1 MSVNRAASETTPT
14 PPSQIEYFPSLT
26 PHLGRDWVWR
36 RESRRRSLSVA
47 SRPLSRRLAVIEMP
61 DMHSLF
67 LFEHKFDEFLFTPIG
82 EEENGMVLNV
92 MSAFARR
99 NVDPWEE
106 AARLS
111 RLPRDVATRE
121 LCAMIAELPSGANRA
136 SPRAI
141 AERLMSPLPFSAG
154 SGGSSRAVPGR
165 AALTRRETA
174 RTAVALLFLLVW
186 VVFVTIAQQLASL
199 EHIPAPT
206 SDAIGSV
213 K

>member
-1 MSVNRAASETTPT
+1 
-14 PPSQIEYFPSLT
+14 
-26 PHLGRDWVWR
+26 
-36 RESRRRSLSVA
+36 
-47 SRPLSRRLAVIEMP
+47 VIEMP
-61 DMHSLF
+61 NMHSLF

-82 EEENGMVLNV
+82 EEENGTVLNV

-121 LCAMIAELPSGANRA
+121 LCAMVAELPSGANRA

-154 SGGSSRAVPGR
+154 LGGSSGTAPGR
-165 AALTRRETA
+165 GALTRRETA
-174 RTAVALLFLLVW
+174 RTAVVLFFFLVW
-186 VVFVTIAQQLASL
+186 IVFVTIAQQLASV
-199 EHIPAPT
+199 EYVRAPT
-206 SDAIGSV
+206 LDAIGSV

>member
-1 MSVNRAASETTPT
+1 
-14 PPSQIEYFPSLT
+14 
-26 PHLGRDWVWR
+26 
-36 RESRRRSLSVA
+36 
-47 SRPLSRRLAVIEMP
+47 MP
-61 DMHSLF
+61 DIHSLF
-67 LFEHKFDEFLFTPIG
+67 LFEHKFDEFLCTPIG

-121 LCAMIAELPSGANRA
+121 LCAMIAELPSGAN
-136 SPRAI
+136 PRAI

-154 SGGSSRAVPGR
+154 SGGSSGTASVR

-174 RTAVALLFLLVW
+174 RTAVVLLFLLIW
-186 VVFVTIAQQLASL
+186 MVFVTIAQQLASV
-199 EHIPAPT
+199 EHVPAPT

>member
-1 MSVNRAASETTPT
+1 
-14 PPSQIEYFPSLT
+14 
-26 PHLGRDWVWR
+26 
-36 RESRRRSLSVA
+36 
-47 SRPLSRRLAVIEMP
+47 MP

-67 LFEHKFDEFLFTPIG
+67 LFEHKFDEFLCTPIG
-82 EEENGMVLNV
+82 EEKNGMVLNV

-141 AERLMSPLPFSAG
+141 AERLMSPLPFPPAQEVR
-154 SGGSSRAVPGR
+154 RAWRP
-165 AALTRRETA
+165 
-174 RTAVALLFLLVW
+174 
-186 VVFVTIAQQLASL
+186 
-199 EHIPAPT
+199 
-206 SDAIGSV
+206 
-213 K
+213 

>member
-1 MSVNRAASETTPT
+1 
-14 PPSQIEYFPSLT
+14 
-26 PHLGRDWVWR
+26 
-36 RESRRRSLSVA
+36 
-47 SRPLSRRLAVIEMP
+47 MP
-61 DMHSLF
+61 NIHSLF

-82 EEENGMVLNV
+82 EEENGTVLNV

-121 LCAMIAELPSGANRA
+121 LCAMVAELPSGANGA

-154 SGGSSRAVPGR
+154 LGGSSGTAPGR
-165 AALTRRETA
+165 GALTRRETA
-174 RTAVALLFLLVW
+174 RTAVALLLFLVW
-186 VVFVTIAQQLASL
+186 IVFVTIAQQLASV
-199 EHIPAPT
+199 EYVRSPT
-206 SDAIGSV
+206 LNAIGSV

>member
-1 MSVNRAASETTPT
+1 
-14 PPSQIEYFPSLT
+14 
-26 PHLGRDWVWR
+26 
-36 RESRRRSLSVA
+36 
-47 SRPLSRRLAVIEMP
+47 MP
-61 DMHSLF
+61 DMHALF

-121 LCAMIAELPSGANRA
+121 LSAMIAELPSVANRA
-136 SPRAI
+136 SL
-141 AERLMSPLPFSAG
+141 ERLMSPLPFSAG
-154 SGGSSRAVPGR
+154 SGGSSGTAPGR

-174 RTAVALLFLLVW
+174 RTAVVLLFLLIW
-186 VVFVTIAQQLASL
+186 MVFVTIAQQLASV
-199 EHIPAPT
+199 EHVPAPT

>member
-1 MSVNRAASETTPT
+1 
-14 PPSQIEYFPSLT
+14 
-26 PHLGRDWVWR
+26 
-36 RESRRRSLSVA
+36 
-47 SRPLSRRLAVIEMP
+47 VIEMP
-61 DMHSLF
+61 NMHSLF

-82 EEENGMVLNV
+82 EEENGTVLNV

-121 LCAMIAELPSGANRA
+121 LCAMVAELPSGANRA

-154 SGGSSRAVPGR
+154 LGGSSGTAPGTG
-165 AALTRRETA
+165 ALTRRETA
-174 RTAVALLFLLVW
+174 RTAVVLFFFLVW
-186 VVFVTIAQQLASL
+186 IVFVTIAQQLASV
-199 EHIPAPT
+199 EYVRVPT
-206 SDAIGSV
+206 LDAIGSV

>member
-1 MSVNRAASETTPT
+1 MPSARLRSEA
-14 PPSQIEYFPSLT
+14 
-26 PHLGRDWVWR
+26 
-36 RESRRRSLSVA
+36 REPKA
-47 SRPLSRRLAVIEMP
+47 KPQRRLSSTEPSTRGDRMP
-61 DMHSLF
+61 DIHSLF

-154 SGGSSRAVPGR
+154 SGGSSGTAPGR
-165 AALTRRETA
+165 AVLTRRETA
-174 RTAVALLFLLVW
+174 RTTVVLLFLLVW
-186 VVFVTIAQQLASL
+186 MVFVTIAQQLASL

-206 SDAIGSV
+206 SDVIGSV

>member
-1 MSVNRAASETTPT
+1 
-14 PPSQIEYFPSLT
+14 
-26 PHLGRDWVWR
+26 
-36 RESRRRSLSVA
+36 
-47 SRPLSRRLAVIEMP
+47 MP
-61 DMHSLF
+61 DIHSLF

-111 RLPRDVATRE
+111 RLAEGRVATLE

-136 SPRAI
+136 NPRAI

-154 SGGSSRAVPGR
+154 SGGSSGTAPGS

-174 RTAVALLFLLVW
+174 RTAVVLLFLLIW
-186 VVFVTIAQQLASL
+186 MVFVTIAQQLASV
-199 EHIPAPT
+199 EHVPAPT

>member
-1 MSVNRAASETTPT
+1 LEP
-14 PPSQIEYFPSLT
+14 
-26 PHLGRDWVWR
+26 
-36 RESRRRSLSVA
+36 REPKAKPQRLLC
-47 SRPLSRRLAVIEMP
+47 PLSRRLAGIEMP

-154 SGGSSRAVPGR
+154 SGGSSGTAPGR

-174 RTAVALLFLLVW
+174 RTAVVLLFLLVW
-186 VVFVTIAQQLASL
+186 MVLVTIAQQLASL

>member
-1 MSVNRAASETTPT
+1 
-14 PPSQIEYFPSLT
+14 
-26 PHLGRDWVWR
+26 
-36 RESRRRSLSVA
+36 
-47 SRPLSRRLAVIEMP
+47 MP
-61 DMHSLF
+61 NMHSLF

-82 EEENGMVLNV
+82 EEENGTVLNV

-121 LCAMIAELPSGANRA
+121 LCAMVAELPSGANRA

-154 SGGSSRAVPGR
+154 LGGSSGTAPGR
-165 AALTRRETA
+165 GALTRRETA
-174 RTAVALLFLLVW
+174 RTAVVLFFFLVW
-186 VVFVTIAQQLASL
+186 IVFMTFAQQLASV
-199 EHIPAPT
+199 EYVRAPT
-206 SDAIGSV
+206 LDAIGSV

>member
-1 MSVNRAASETTPT
+1 
-14 PPSQIEYFPSLT
+14 
-26 PHLGRDWVWR
+26 
-36 RESRRRSLSVA
+36 
-47 SRPLSRRLAVIEMP
+47 VIEMP
-61 DMHSLF
+61 NMHSLF

-82 EEENGMVLNV
+82 EEENGTVLNV

-121 LCAMIAELPSGANRA
+121 LCAMVAELPSGANRA

-154 SGGSSRAVPGR
+154 LGGSSGTAPGR
-165 AALTRRETA
+165 GALTRRETA
-174 RTAVALLFLLVW
+174 RTAVVLFFFLVW
-186 VVFVTIAQQLASL
+186 IVFVTIAQQLASV
-199 EHIPAPT
+199 EYVRSPT
-206 SDAIGSV
+206 LDAIGSV

>member
-1 MSVNRAASETTPT
+1 
-14 PPSQIEYFPSLT
+14 
-26 PHLGRDWVWR
+26 
-36 RESRRRSLSVA
+36 
-47 SRPLSRRLAVIEMP
+47 MP
-61 DMHSLF
+61 NMHSLF

-82 EEENGMVLNV
+82 EEENGTVLNV

-121 LCAMIAELPSGANRA
+121 LCAMVAELPSSANCA

-154 SGGSSRAVPGR
+154 LGGSLGTAPGR
-165 AALTRRETA
+165 GALTRRETA
-174 RTAVALLFLLVW
+174 RTAVALLFFLVW
-186 VVFVTIAQQLASL
+186 IVFVTIAQQLASV
-199 EHIPAPT
+199 EYVRSPT
-206 SDAIGSV
+206 LDAIGSV

>member
-1 MSVNRAASETTPT
+1 
-14 PPSQIEYFPSLT
+14 
-26 PHLGRDWVWR
+26 
-36 RESRRRSLSVA
+36 
-47 SRPLSRRLAVIEMP
+47 MP
-61 DMHSLF
+61 NMHSLF

-82 EEENGMVLNV
+82 EEENGTVLNV

-121 LCAMIAELPSGANRA
+121 LCAMVAELPSSANRA

-154 SGGSSRAVPGR
+154 LGGSSGTAPGR
-165 AALTRRETA
+165 GALTRRETA
-174 RTAVALLFLLVW
+174 RTAVVLLFFLVW
-186 VVFVTIAQQLASL
+186 IVFVTIAQQLASV
-199 EHIPAPT
+199 EYVRSPT
-206 SDAIGSV
+206 LDAIGSV

>member
-1 MSVNRAASETTPT
+1 
-14 PPSQIEYFPSLT
+14 
-26 PHLGRDWVWR
+26 
-36 RESRRRSLSVA
+36 
-47 SRPLSRRLAVIEMP
+47 MP
-61 DMHSLF
+61 DMHLLF

-82 EEENGMVLNV
+82 EEESGMMLNV

-121 LCAMIAELPSGANRA
+121 LCAMIAELPSRANRA

-141 AERLMSPLPFSAG
+141 AERLMSPLPLSAG
-154 SGGSSRAVPGR
+154 SGGSSGTAPGR
-165 AALTRRETA
+165 VALTRRETA
-174 RTAVALLFLLVW
+174 RTALVLLFLLVW
-186 VVFVTIAQQLASL
+186 MVFVTIAQQLASL

>member
-1 MSVNRAASETTPT
+1 
-14 PPSQIEYFPSLT
+14 
-26 PHLGRDWVWR
+26 
-36 RESRRRSLSVA
+36 
-47 SRPLSRRLAVIEMP
+47 VIEMP

-67 LFEHKFDEFLFTPIG
+67 LFEHKFDEFLCTPIG
-82 EEENGMVLNV
+82 AEENGMVLNV

-136 SPRAI
+136 NPGAT

-154 SGGSSRAVPGR
+154 SGGSSGTASVR

-174 RTAVALLFLLVW
+174 TTAVALLFLLIW
-186 VVFVTIAQQLASL
+186 MVFVTIAQQLASV
-199 EHIPAPT
+199 EHVPAPT

>member
-1 MSVNRAASETTPT
+1 
-14 PPSQIEYFPSLT
+14 
-26 PHLGRDWVWR
+26 
-36 RESRRRSLSVA
+36 
-47 SRPLSRRLAVIEMP
+47 VIEMP
-61 DMHSLF
+61 NMHSLF

-82 EEENGMVLNV
+82 EEENGTVLNV

-121 LCAMIAELPSGANRA
+121 LCAMVAELPSGANRA

-154 SGGSSRAVPGR
+154 LGGSSGTAPGR
-165 AALTRRETA
+165 GALTRRETA
-174 RTAVALLFLLVW
+174 RTAVVLFFFLVW
-186 VVFVTIAQQLASL
+186 IVFVTIAQQLASV
-199 EHIPAPT
+199 EYVRVPT
-206 SDAIGSV
+206 LDAIGSV

>member
-1 MSVNRAASETTPT
+1 
-14 PPSQIEYFPSLT
+14 
-26 PHLGRDWVWR
+26 
-36 RESRRRSLSVA
+36 
-47 SRPLSRRLAVIEMP
+47 VIEMP
-61 DMHSLF
+61 NMHSLF

-82 EEENGMVLNV
+82 EEENGTVLNV

-121 LCAMIAELPSGANRA
+121 LCAMVAELPAGANRA

-154 SGGSSRAVPGR
+154 LGGSLGTAPGR
-165 AALTRRETA
+165 GALTRRETA
-174 RTAVALLFLLVW
+174 RTAVALLFFLVW
-186 VVFVTIAQQLASL
+186 IVFVTIAQQLASV
-199 EHIPAPT
+199 EYVRSPT
-206 SDAIGSV
+206 LDAIGSV

>member
-1 MSVNRAASETTPT
+1 
-14 PPSQIEYFPSLT
+14 
-26 PHLGRDWVWR
+26 
-36 RESRRRSLSVA
+36 
-47 SRPLSRRLAVIEMP
+47 MP

-121 LCAMIAELPSGANRA
+121 LCAMVAELPSGANRA

-154 SGGSSRAVPGR
+154 LGGSSGTATGTG
-165 AALTRRETA
+165 ALTRRETA
-174 RTAVALLFLLVW
+174 RTAVVLFFFLVW
-186 VVFVTIAQQLASL
+186 IVFVTIAQQLASV
-199 EHIPAPT
+199 EHVPAAR